1 MLSRFHDYG
10 TGYFVQTLGV
20 WALTLTLR
28 DSPCKLHGII
38 CDRLLYSVRYS
49 ICRKP
54 AHHVLGFVKNQAP
67 WTPLPPN
74 THLADG
80 PNTSISHTPNAQQHT
95 EKMDSTPKRQKTEV
109 PSLLDTSLGQVLDS
123 ALQSDI
129 HSVTQAILRN
139 ENAIHELAQDPDL
152 MAALMPF
159 MNEPSPNRPVDKHE
173 TVCVLRHE
181 ADADC
186 TESVTVCLQDMPVF
200 ISQCIK
206 EHLTKVCVPCGDESK
221 VLVDKE
227 VLDLSGDA
235 CLRDFIESYAYEN
248 KKTRACVLERV
259 YSYALD
265 DGEDEEDDED
275 EKKIVRL
282 LRRDPSTLNDEEDR
296 ALDEAFGECIDEFA
310 ENMMAEKDTLWDM
323 LTKAG
328 PVKGWSPPSRF
339 TIRIGMSY

>member
-1 MLSRFHDYG
+1 
-10 TGYFVQTLGV
+10 
-20 WALTLTLR
+20 
-28 DSPCKLHGII
+28 
-38 CDRLLYSVRYS
+38 
-49 ICRKP
+49 
-54 AHHVLGFVKNQAP
+54 
-67 WTPLPPN
+67 
-74 THLADG
+74 
-80 PNTSISHTPNAQQHT
+80 
-95 EKMDSTPKRQKTEV
+95 MDSSTKRQKTDV
-109 PSLLDTSLGQVLDS
+109 PSLLDTSLSQVLDS
-123 ALQSDI
+123 ALKSDT

-139 ENAIHELAQDPDL
+139 KNAIHELAQDPDL